1 VRLASTEGPVRL
13 ASKALADGQRN
24 GVAVTQRDGVAM
36 TQQSSPSQARDYAGC
51 LNPVVDFF
59 IGAAEIVIL
68 FITVTTA
75 AVAIPPDSA
84 PKSAYDHVVEIY
96 SMVVLITVLTA
107 QLYCL
112 IRRRWVISI
121 IQLFITLA
129 AIASIIILHR
139 TRIYGGLTGY

>member
-1 VRLASTEGPVRL
+1 MAS
-13 ASKALADGQRN
+13 AN

-36 TQQSSPSQARDYAGC
+36 TQQSSPSRARDYAGR
-51 LNPVVDFF
+51 LNPAVDFF
-59 IGAAEIVIL
+59 IGAAEVAIL
-68 FITVTTA
+68 FITATTA
-75 AVAIPPDSA
+75 AVAIPPASA

-96 SMVVLITVLTA
+96 SAVVLTTVLSA

-112 IRRRWVISI
+112 IRRRWVISV

-139 TRIYGGLTGY
+139 TRISGGLTGY